1 MNKEVLIWDRKINI
15 RIDYDLYD
23 NETVTDEQEQ
33 RLEEFINNTQLLND
47 KTAISEY
54 CLKNNGKEI
63 GDNVD
68 NLFKYI
74 APTAIL
80 IPQSEKNKRIILLC
94 NYKFDIEHGIAIIF
108 ENNNFSKIVPQDD
121 VL

>member
-23 NETVTDEQEQ
+23 NETATDEQEQ

-108 ENNNFSKIVPQDD
+108 ENNSFSKIVPQDD

>member
-23 NETVTDEQEQ
+23 NETATDEQEQ

-63 GDNVD
+63 GNNVD

-108 ENNNFSKIVPQDD
+108 ENNSFSKIVPQDD

>member
-23 NETVTDEQEQ
+23 NETATDEQEQ

-108 ENNNFSKIVPQDD
+108 ENNSFSKIVTQDD

>member
-23 NETVTDEQEQ
+23 NETATDEQEQ

-47 KTAISEY
+47 KTAISDY

-68 NLFKYI
+68 NLFKYV

-80 IPQSEKNKRIILLC
+80 ISRSEKNKRIILLC

-108 ENNNFSKIVPQDD
+108 ENNSFSKIVPQDD

>member
-23 NETVTDEQEQ
+23 NETATDEQEQ

-68 NLFKYI
+68 NLFKYV

-80 IPQSEKNKRIILLC
+80 IPQSKKNKRIILLC

-108 ENNNFSKIVPQDD
+108 ENNSFSKIVPQDD

>member
-15 RIDYDLYD
+15 RIDYDLYE
-23 NETVTDEQEQ
+23 NETATAEQEQ
-33 RLEEFINNTQLLND
+33 RLEEFISNTQLLND
-47 KTAISEY
+47 KTAISDY
-54 CLKNNGKEI
+54 CLKNNSKEI
-63 GDNVD
+63 GNIVD
-68 NLFKYI
+68 NLFKYV

-108 ENNNFSKIVPQDD
+108 ENNSFSKIVPQDD
-121 VL
+121 IL